1 MHLFGFAV
9 PMDGPATASRQML
22 RLRQTLVLP
31 RNRSAVFRSQQRVAR
46 SHRSVRVFSK
56 KGPSPSH
63 AEGMARVTTELQ
75 LIREGFQEVK
85 GRLDKLDSKLD
96 AFMLALLVAAIGIIG
111 VLLSK

>member
-1 MHLFGFAV
+1 
-9 PMDGPATASRQML
+9 
-22 RLRQTLVLP
+22 
-31 RNRSAVFRSQQRVAR
+31 
-46 SHRSVRVFSK
+46 
-56 KGPSPSH
+56 
-63 AEGMARVTTELQ
+63 MARVTTELQ